1 MEKINLA
8 EYVKEA
14 LAQGKTVNKGIDYS
28 FNGSISLEVL
38 NNYLNRTITYCTYP
52 DGQNFGKPYINE
64 EYAAECI
71 RGILSVGAKFV
82 TRFFTEWT
90 YSKGCEAG
98 HEAMKALMA
107 EVHEIDPDIVFE
119 ACIFETC
126 GTGDSLIE
134 IPAHVFE
141 AFGLPY
147 EKRNFDYEKMVFDDG
162 FGKSRW
168 AAAWHVPD
176 VTKLETQM
184 FFYYR
189 GCRYIDL
196 GIESIH
202 FGQTNLMGRNE
213 KDINFPCYTKVINM
227 IREYAKTHARRGYII
242 TNSHSSKFIGTDGI
256 NLLDFH
262 GSPIRLRTAKG
273 ETDHAASETT
283 PQFCDFYPGEDM
295 LYGTKMHPQDAPY
308 LKHIKATNYSGW
320 TSEDYPY
327 LLEYDNWGGR
337 NNRNFVDNVCC
348 IDRFNYDE
356 ISWLV
361 NQPDWFRRVF
371 MRYAV
376 VKVEALKDNGHIS
389 MPGRRTSLNLAENV
403 MRDYSMNRKSAACP
417 EGRDDE
423 DTIRDIWKNL
433 K

>member
-1 MEKINLA
+1 MEKIKLID
-8 EYVKEA
+8 YVKEA
-14 LAQGKTVNKGIDYS
+14 AAEGKKVNEGIDYS
-28 FNGSISLEVL
+28 FSGSISLEVL
-38 NNYLNRTITYCTYP
+38 NNYLNRTITYCAYP
-52 DGQNFGKPYINE
+52 DGQPFGKPYINE
-64 EYAAECI
+64 EYSAECI
-71 RGILSVGAKFV
+71 RGILSVGAKFI
-82 TRFFTEWT
+82 TRFFVEWT
-90 YSKGCEAG
+90 YTKGCEAG

-107 EVHEIDPDIVFE
+107 EAHEIDPDIVFE

-134 IPAHVFE
+134 IPAYVFE

-147 EKRNFDYEKMVFDDG
+147 EKRNFDYDKMVFDDG
-162 FGKSRW
+162 FGKSQW
-168 AAAWHVPD
+168 AAQWHIPD
-176 VTKLETQM
+176 ITKLETQM

-213 KDINFPCYTKVINM
+213 KEINFPCYTKVINM
-227 IREYAKTHARRGYII
+227 IRDYAKTHARRGYII
-242 TNSHSSKFIGTDGI
+242 TNSHASNFIGTDGI

-262 GSPIRLRTAKG
+262 GSPMRLRTAKG
-273 ETDHAASETT
+273 ETDHDVSETT

-295 LYGTKMHPQDAPY
+295 LYGTKFHPQTAPY

-337 NNRNFVDNVCC
+337 NNRSVENNICC

-376 VKVEALKDNGHIS
+376 VKVEALKDNGHVA
-389 MPGRRTSLNLAENV
+389 MPGKRTSLNRLTLK
-403 MRDYSMNRKSAACP
+403 MQDYVMNRNSDACP
-417 EGRDDE
+417 TGRDDE
-423 DTIRDIWKNL
+423 DTIRDIWKDL
-433 K
+433 R